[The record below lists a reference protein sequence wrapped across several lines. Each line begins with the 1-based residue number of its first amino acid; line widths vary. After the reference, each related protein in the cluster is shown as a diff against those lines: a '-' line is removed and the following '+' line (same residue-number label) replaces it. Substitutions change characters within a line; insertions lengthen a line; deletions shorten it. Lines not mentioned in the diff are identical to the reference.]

1 MPKYV
6 YHCMGC
12 NETQEV
18 FHGMSEDLLHCPLCN
33 SMDVHRRPQ
42 MVHFKREVV
51 EVDNKVGD
59 NVKRAIEENR
69 AILKDE
75 RKVRVEYKDGN

>member
-6 YHCMGC
+6 YFCGGC
-12 NETQEV
+12 TTEQEV
-18 FHGMSEDLLHCPLCN
+18 FHGMMEDLDHCPKCN
-33 SMDVHRRPQ
+33 SMDLHRTPQ
-42 MVHFKREVV
+42 MVHIKRNEVQ
-51 EVDNKVGD
+51 EDNDAGR

-75 RKVRVEYKDGN
+75 KKIRVEYKDGN